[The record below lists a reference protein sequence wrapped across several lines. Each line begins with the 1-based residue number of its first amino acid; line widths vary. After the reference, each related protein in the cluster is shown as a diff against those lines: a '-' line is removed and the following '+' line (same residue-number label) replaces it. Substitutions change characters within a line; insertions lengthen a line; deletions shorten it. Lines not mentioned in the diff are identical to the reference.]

1 MSNRF
6 TLVTLLG
13 VAVFVISAWLMTISP
28 KQIAHPAEGDNRDPV
43 IAFEM
48 VRTSNDLTAVIGESR
63 LQFGALRESLD
74 NVNRVDFLY
83 MTVYGAFIAL
93 FFAAVA
99 QERNDRRWLVASA
112 LGIVALL
119 ADMREN
125 MALLQMTQDGA
136 EVLPLIDM
144 LIVATWTKWFALGL
158 ASLAAGYAIYSDM
171 RMPYLRMFGG
181 IFGVAGFAFT
191 VGAYVDPVRFAQMM
205 ALGIFLIWV
214 IQVIYAYRVSRV
226 PG

>member
-1 MSNRF
+1 MPNRF
-6 TLVTLLG
+6 TLAALLG
-13 VAVFVISAWLMTISP
+13 VAVFVITAWLMVISP
-28 KQIAHPAEGDNRDPV
+28 KQIAHPVEGDRRDPV

-48 VRTSNDLTAVIGESR
+48 VQTPDDLTAVIGESR
-63 LQFGALRESLD
+63 LQFGALREAID
-74 NVNRVDFLY
+74 QVNRVDFLY

-93 FFAAVA
+93 FFSAVA
-99 QERNDRRWLVASA
+99 QARNDRRWLVASV

-144 LIVATWTKWFALGL
+144 LFVATWTKWFALGL

-181 IFGVAGFAFT
+181 IFGVAAFAFT
-191 VGAYVDPVRFAQMM
+191 LSAYFHPLRFAQMM
-205 ALGIFLIWV
+205 ALGIFLVWI
-214 IQVIYAYRVSRV
+214 IQVIYAYRVSRM

>member
-1 MSNRF
+1 MPKRF

-13 VAVFVISAWLMTISP
+13 VAVFIITAWLGTISP
-28 KQIAHPAEGDNRDPV
+28 KQVAHPVEGDSRDPV

-48 VRTSNDLTAVIGESR
+48 VRTPDDLTAVIGESR
-63 LQFGALRESLD
+63 LQYGELREAID
-74 NVNRVDFLY
+74 KVNRIDFLY
-83 MTVYGAFIAL
+83 MTVYGAFIAS

-99 QERNDRRWLVASA
+99 QARGDRRWLVVSL

-125 MALLQMTQDGA
+125 MVLLQMTRDGA

-158 ASLAAGYAIYSDM
+158 ASAAAGYAMFSDAS
-171 RMPYLRMFGG
+171 MPYLRMFGG
-181 IFGVAGFAFT
+181 IVGLAALAFT
-191 VGAYVDPVRFAQMM
+191 LGAYFDELRFSQIM
-205 ALGIFLIWV
+205 ALGIFLTWL
-214 IQVIYAYRVSRV
+214 IQTVYAFRLSRASA
-226 PG
+226 